1 MNQQKGMVKIMELII
16 FTLLFFAALTPL
28 ALCALGIIRKP
39 SSRKAALAVNI
50 VSCFLVCIVAFSSG
64 AIRVS
69 AAETPAPESAE
80 TTVEDAAESDSP
92 YTTGFGIGLMGAALA
107 TGLSC
112 VGTGIAV
119 ASSASA
125 AIGAISENPK
135 TFGKALIFVALA
147 EGVALYGMLISIQT
161 LAKF

>member
-1 MNQQKGMVKIMELII
+1 MLL
-16 FTLLFFAALTPL
+16 FTLLFIASLIPL
-28 ALCALGIIRKP
+28 VLCAAGVIKTP
-39 SSRKAALAVNI
+39 KSRKAALAVNI
-50 VSCFLVCIVAFSSG
+50 VACFMVCILAFGTG
-64 AIRVS
+64 AVRVS
-69 AAETPAPESAE
+69 AEAPEEVAA
-80 TTVEDAAESDSP
+80 VAESG
-92 YTTGFGIGLMGAALA
+92 YTTGFGIGLLGAALA

-112 VGTGIAV
+112 IGAGIAV

-147 EGVALYGMLISIQT
+147 EGVALYGMLISIQI